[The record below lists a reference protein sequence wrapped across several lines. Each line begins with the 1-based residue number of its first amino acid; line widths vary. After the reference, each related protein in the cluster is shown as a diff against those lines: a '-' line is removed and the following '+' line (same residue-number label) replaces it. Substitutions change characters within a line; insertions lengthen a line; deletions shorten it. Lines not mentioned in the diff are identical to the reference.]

1 MIKVI
6 IYDEACEVLS
16 IEKFLK
22 DDVCIVCYLKND
34 VEYFNELLNEVRV
47 YGLNDMKNVL
57 EEEEFDY
64 IIINSR
70 RSSIIYDK
78 LRENGVNVNN
88 ILDVS
93 FFFDDYFNHFL
104 KDKLMICESSQKLD
118 FDLIFFGRN
127 YISNNLM
134 KSNFENSFNLSNV
147 FSDLHYDYHLI
158 YYLVKNNKISED
170 TRIGIFTNYS
180 MIYEN
185 IDFCDKKNDYINNF
199 EDVFNIHNRE
209 KINST
214 YYSLCKDNFRE
225 NYLKVFKNGNLKES
239 IAMDKGNIS
248 NDSPEKIMY
257 DAQVETLNFM
267 EANLVAFKMN
277 KNILGQIVKLI
288 NDNNMEAFFI
298 IPPVH
303 QCYRTYINKTLQ
315 KEFYLVMNR
324 ILNSKISIF
333 DYFDFE
339 FNNDCF
345 SSPNNL
351 NLCGCEEFLKI
362 LSYDLKDKFLNTKA
376 CNNL

>member
-248 NDSPEKIMY
+248 NYSPEKIMY

-362 LSYDLKDKFLNTKA
+362 LSYDLKDKFLNTKV